1 MRNMTI
7 EISLEEYQT
16 IRSGLL
22 GLPAKSVLEFLS
34 KLDKQVIEQNKT
46 KSLPMASIGE

>member
-1 MRNMTI
+1 MKL

-22 GLPAKSVLEFLS
+22 ELPAKSVLELLS
-34 KLDKQVIEQNKT
+34 KLDRQVIEQNNT
-46 KSLPMASIGE
+46 KKLPMATVGE